1 MSGNTTPL
9 GTLSKT
15 SSYLQ
20 GRLTRVIA
28 LDQPAMWAML
38 TTPERMAQWL
48 APGSIEQKQGGAV
61 KLNFADSGTVIDSS
75 VSAIDAPH
83 LLEFSWSSP
92 GQPTRPV
99 RWELAAESGGTRATL
114 TVSVPHTENIAA
126 TCAGWEAHLQMLQ
139 AAISGAPIK
148 FPFETFKAAREGYR
162 ALAAALA

>member
-15 SSYLQ
+15 GQYLQ
-20 GRLTRVIA
+20 GRLTRLIA
-28 LDQPAMWAML
+28 LDQPAVWAML

-75 VSAIDAPH
+75 VSAIDAPR

-99 RWELAAESGGTRATL
+99 RWELATEPGGTRTTL
-114 TVSVPHTENIAA
+114 TVSVPHSENIAA

-148 FPFETFKAAREGYR
+148 FPFETFKATREGYR